1 MAPLHIEYSSRHT
14 LSVISC
20 PNTKAFASSSSSSRM
35 RVIHIEKDYQ
45 SVYLSQMVSVN
56 SKNCQK
62 SANCQILKNSV
73 YSLLEAHTVADVV
86 TLVSNELPMDTG
98 ATFQEAY
105 SASKSI
111 TNKALLVENLE
122 QMAF

>member
-1 MAPLHIEYSSRHT
+1 MAPTHTEYSSRHT
-14 LSVISC
+14 LLIMYC
-20 PNTKAFASSSSSSRM
+20 PNNKVLASSGSSSRM
-35 RVIHIEKDYQ
+35 RVIHIGKDSQ
-45 SVYLSQMVSVN
+45 PVSLPQMVSVN
-56 SKNCQK
+56 CENWQK
-62 SANCQILKNSV
+62 SASYQIMKNSV

-86 TLVSNELPMDTG
+86 ILSSNELPMDTG